1 MSLQCTSPLQP
12 TTTMMLCQNA
22 HIAAHIYSRKKLAKQ
37 CGAAKKGKCYCVLGN
52 NPRGQDRPRTFD
64 PSQLP
69 CRGHCLL
76 RQLRKRP
83 LLPISIGRT
92 AADSL
97 SYNEVYCQCPFQSR
111 PECDRN
117 RPAQSRLSPDFGY
130 TPTACV
136 SEPGVSDVAHRLLPH
151 ARALAHA

>member
-1 MSLQCTSPLQP
+1 MQSTATR
-12 TTTMMLCQNA
+12 TTRSNSASSVLDCNY
-22 HIAAHIYSRKKLAKQ
+22 YSDLDGFSGNKSNCA
-37 CGAAKKGKCYCVLGN
+37 LGN

-136 SEPGVSDVAHRLLPH
+136 SEPGVSDIAHRLLPH